1 MAGGERDI
9 VTHESL
15 LARRIGFLFRLE
27 HVPALARRPASLA
40 QRLRQRR
47 GELIETLMRA
57 DAARRALHLP
67 VSAELQQAVEML
79 WREAG
84 AARRDADARLDL
96 LRADLLRARGDGVP
110 SGVRNT
116 AQGRVIATG

>member
-110 SGVRNT
+110 SGVRNA